1 MLFFR
6 FLVLGIVSLRSSS
19 ESAMA
24 SPPSRAAF
32 HPRSVVALLNRVEVF
47 ALSSAFDWCRLR
59 VIWWSKTAKP
69 ELSGEPWRSA
79 MAATGRRWRRRPR
92 LSLSFIGNDTSR
104 PRLDQGL
111 RLEDTLS
118 AVIFAKEPLTFI
130 ILEPAVLSAIS

>member
-1 MLFFR
+1 MEVGHGGHRPALAK
-6 FLVLGIVSLRSSS
+6 
-19 ESAMA
+19 EAA
-24 SPPSRAAF
+24 S
-32 HPRSVVALLNRVEVF
+32 
-47 ALSSAFDWCRLR
+47 
-59 VIWWSKTAKP
+59 
-69 ELSGEPWRSA
+69 
-79 MAATGRRWRRRPR
+79 